1 MLVARQSFSYV
12 DSFDGQ
18 RKPVHRGITRIAN
31 DHELARRFPL
41 RFEPVNM
48 REEARAFFRD
58 RLDQAN
64 TYDAYVRELDEAT
77 GRLEQVERRG
87 EVRCGGHSL
96 TDGFQ

>member
-48 REEARAFFRD
+48 REEARAFSRD

-64 TYDAYVRELDEAT
+64 SVRRVRAPSSTRRPGGSSRSSAEARSVAVAT
-77 GRLEQVERRG
+77 R
-87 EVRCGGHSL
+87 
-96 TDGFQ
+96 